1 MSEEKPADPAAEGAP
16 AEGEE
21 AQVDGYGG
29 GAGSRIESSRLRPRG
44 KRHTF
49 MDLEESQ
56 AQDMFYVVVEERG
69 SRHLLMDI
77 VE

>member
-29 GAGSRIESSRLRPRG
+29 GAGSRIESSHLRGGRGTRLWTWRSR
-44 KRHTF
+44 RHRICS
-49 MDLEESQ
+49 M
-56 AQDMFYVVVEERG
+56 
-69 SRHLLMDI
+69 
-77 VE
+77 